1 MEEDIKDVAVVSN
14 NSQKMLSVQET
25 REWYN
30 GFVQFTK
37 EILKENLDFGIIPG
51 TAKPSLYKPGAEKLR
66 FVYGLGA
73 EFECID
79 KTTDLSIPYVD
90 YTYKCT
96 IRNKNGQVLAQCEGN
111 CNSMEPK
118 FGFLWVPAN
127 EVPTHLDLSTLKSK
141 TSGKVLFEFT
151 FAIDKGETTGQY
163 GKPKEYWDNWR
174 QMISSGKAKAT
185 TKKTKTGK
193 DYPGYELNDTV
204 TVYRIPNPDV
214 VGMKNTIMKMSQKRS
229 FVGAVLIATGAS
241 EFFTQD
247 VEDMEIN
254 GNIHSDTHPVTDI
267 EVEITNTPAA
277 EVKPPAAKTETP
289 PAAAPPAKKHPLPFL
304 EKMDKNGKDFSRPYA
319 RTVELLG
326 KKEITLEMVKEHY
339 QLTEEMEQ
347 HLQAIVNTNELFPNL
362 DK

>member
-1 MEEDIKDVAVVSN
+1 MENEEVTALAVTGN
-14 NSQKMLSVQET
+14 EQKMLSLQDT
-25 REWYN
+25 RDWYN

-79 KTTDLSIPYVD
+79 KTTDLSIPFVD

-96 IRNKNGQVLAQCEGN
+96 IRNKNGQVLSQCEGN

-118 FGFLWVPAN
+118 FGFLWLQASDIPSDI
-127 EVPTHLDLSTLKSK
+127 DLAKLKSK
-141 TSGKVLFEFT
+141 TTGKVLFEFE
-151 FAIDKGETTGQY
+151 FAINKAETTGQY
-163 GKPKEYWDNWR
+163 GKPKEYWDRWR
-174 QMISSGKAKAT
+174 EAIDSGRAKQT
-185 TKKTKTGK
+185 TKKSKAGK
-193 DYPGYELNDTV
+193 DFPGYELNDTV
-204 TVYRIPNPDV
+204 TVYRINNPDV

-254 GNIHSDTHPVTDI
+254 GTIHTDTHPVTDI
-267 EVEITNTPAA
+267 EAEITNTPPAD
-277 EVKPPAAKTETP
+277 VKPPKAA
-289 PAAAPPAKKHPLPFL
+289 AAAPKNTNTPLPFL
-304 EKMDKNGKDFSRPYA
+304 EKMDKGGKDFSMQYS
-319 RTVELLG
+319 RTVELLS
-326 KKEITLEMVKEHY
+326 KTPPELTMAKIKQHY
-339 QLTEEMEQ
+339 QLTPEMKK
-347 HLQAIVNTNELFPNL
+347 HLQSIINANELFPNT
-362 DK
+362 